1 MNYFL
6 MSVLLFSGTL
16 SDRKFSMPNFIF
28 IAKIHCF
35 FFFCRKSGK
44 WVKNLGNNY
53 ASQVFHLEYLPQT
66 KKYFSM
72 KNGDDGSVLVSSVF
86 ASVAPFVTSF
96 SSSSLYRDS
105 DCQSESV
112 VV

>member
-35 FFFCRKSGK
+35 FFFAG
-44 WVKNLGNNY
+44 NLGNG
-53 ASQVFHLEYLPQT
+53 SKTWGITTQV
-66 KKYFSM
+66 KFSI
-72 KNGDDGSVLVSSVF
+72 
-86 ASVAPFVTSF
+86 
-96 SSSSLYRDS
+96 
-105 DCQSESV
+105 
-112 VV
+112 